1 MPAQEPN
8 NCFPASMKRKST
20 EGKKKDTK
28 KTKKAVET
36 AGGDPA
42 EGEGI
47 IPGSKVAVEQFKL
60 WLLSAQLC
68 FVFLFIVEYLAA
80 L

>member
-1 MPAQEPN
+1 
-8 NCFPASMKRKST
+8 MKRKST

-60 WLLSAQLC
+60 WLPSAQLC
-68 FVFLFIVEYLAA
+68 FVFGLLLNI
-80 L
+80 